1 MGTKE
6 NIAALKGGASA
17 VASGVTT
24 LNTNLDELE
33 KSFANNEKLLKAL
46 EPLEATSADVKTA
59 IETLKVVTQKQ
70 KESIQQL
77 KAATAKDSKLQT
89 GANQVSCRCGNGNG
103 RTGRIVKEFLVSHQ
117 CIF

>member
-1 MGTKE
+1 M
-6 NIAALKGGASA
+6 
-17 VASGVTT
+17 
-24 LNTNLDELE
+24 
-33 KSFANNEKLLKAL
+33 

-89 GANQVSCRCGNGNG
+89 GANQVSAGVATVMDGLGELSN
-103 RTGRIVKEFLVSHQ
+103 EFLVSHQ